1 MKPIYILPRQARD
14 KHIGNRHSTLENG
27 VFRSAPVEGDVAWTV
42 EAARVWRIDRSAS
55 GQETRFGYYA
65 YTLMTIAT
73 CSTEDGQQPPPPP
86 PPASAAEP
94 EPEPA
99 AAAAAAAAATTTQS
113 GGMDGVS
120 VVDVLAM
127 DPTKRQELIQQL
139 PALLAVC
146 EIVDGFDPGAVREG
160 RRRLFSS
167 LAAVFVWLS

>member
-1 MKPIYILPRQARD
+1 
-14 KHIGNRHSTLENG
+14 
-27 VFRSAPVEGDVAWTV
+27 
-42 EAARVWRIDRSAS
+42 VWRIDRSAG

-65 YTLMTIAT
+65 YTLTTIAT

-86 PPASAAEP
+86 ASAAEL

-99 AAAAAAAAATTTQS
+99 AAAAAAAITMQS
-113 GGMDGVS
+113 GGMAGVS

-160 RRRLFSS
+160 QRTTSLLFPCSS
-167 LAAVFVWLS
+167 FCVVVLSLSWQNHHFFPIWKLIKLN